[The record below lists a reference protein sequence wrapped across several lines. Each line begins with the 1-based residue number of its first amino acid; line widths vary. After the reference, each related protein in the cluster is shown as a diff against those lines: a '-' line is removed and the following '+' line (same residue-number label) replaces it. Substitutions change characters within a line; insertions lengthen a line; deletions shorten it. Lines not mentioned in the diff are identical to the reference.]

1 MIINATK
8 EVIMTNAELALSIVA
23 KKKKLMA
30 ATTYEEELAKQA
42 ELVIKHRKSIPGN
55 AVSISEEESIER
67 FYNKAKRQD

>member
-23 KKKKLMA
+23 KKKKLMSS
-30 ATTYEEELAKQA
+30 TTYEEELAKQA

-55 AVSISEEESIER
+55 TVSISEEEAIER
-67 FYNKAKRQD
+67 FYDKARIND

>member
-8 EVIMTNAELALSIVA
+8 GVIMTNAELALSIVA

-42 ELVIKHRKSIPGN
+42 ELEIKRRKSIPGN
-55 AVSISEEESIER
+55 KVSISEAEAIER
-67 FYNKAKRQD
+67 FYSKANKQD